1 MADQND
7 NNPNEPVLQAQDMPI
22 TVHAQYIRDLSFE
35 NPHAPDALRASAG
48 APEINVNIG
57 MDARDLEDK
66 NTKNLYEVALNI
78 QATAKRGDDTI
89 FIAELIYGITV
100 EIGESVPEEQ
110 HHPLLLIEIPRL
122 AFPFARQIIA
132 TLTSQGG
139 FPPLLVNPVD
149 FHALYL
155 ERFKNE
161 IEESQK
167 QSQKA

>member
-35 NPHAPDALRASAG
+35 NPHAPDALRASTG